1 MEKMQDTIIQ
11 DFIRLTEKIANGK
24 VNILDFGSED
34 MTFYRGE
41 IHMLKMIG
49 DDPGIFSSEM
59 ARNFN
64 ITRAVVAKTV
74 RKLEERGFIYKQD
87 DKKDKKRYRLFLTE
101 KGLQAYLKHQE
112 YHKQTDKPLFDYL
125 DSLSGKELKT
135 VKDFL
140 YHANVLI
147 EKHF

>member
-1 MEKMQDTIIQ
+1 MEKMQDTITR
-11 DFIRLTEKIANGK
+11 DFIKLTEKIANGK

-49 DDPGIFSSEM
+49 DNPGIFSSEM

-64 ITRAVVAKTV
+64 ITRAVVVKTV
-74 RKLEERGFIYKQD
+74 RKLEERGLIYRQD
-87 DKKDKKRYRLFLTE
+87 DERDKKRYRLFLTE
-101 KGLQAYLKHQE
+101 KGLQAYVKHQE
-112 YHKQTDKPLFDYL
+112 YHLQADKPLFDYL
-125 DSLSGKELKT
+125 DSLSEKELKT

-140 YHANVLI
+140 YHANALI
-147 EKHF
+147 EQHF

>member
-1 MEKMQDTIIQ
+1 MDKVQDTIIR
-11 DFIRLTEKIANGK
+11 DFIKLTEKIANGK

-49 DDPGIFSSEM
+49 DNPGIFGSEM

-74 RKLEERGFIYKQD
+74 RKLEERNLIYRQD
-87 DKKDKKRYRLFLTE
+87 DEKDKKRYRLFLTE
-101 KGLQAYLKHQE
+101 KGLQAYIMHQE
-112 YHKQTDKPLFDYL
+112 YHRQADKPLFDYL
-125 DSLSGKELKT
+125 DSLSEKELKT

-140 YHANVLI
+140 YHANALI
-147 EKHF
+147 EQHF